1 MDAVRYA
8 LIGILFSSLTAQA
21 GQGASTETNNETE
34 QTRKETQDVIVHVSP
49 SDHEITIVIHNTNTN
64 TNTNQ
69 NAAKNK
75 ATNTNQPHNVNSLE
89 SGITNNPIFQGVFSF
104 TSSIKN
110 SATSWLSNKLA
121 QHNMQITDIHP
132 SQLAANGSAFI
143 FAHKGKFI
151 VGTALATYLGIVAAL
166 YAGNRYLNNPKRWC
180 CWKRQMSI
188 EEMQLCTQKQLEADL
203 VTHIQRQYLNP
214 QNPTDK
220 LTPLIQFMKVIDR
233 EMVIVGRYLTLA
245 TTINRCRLSRIFPIT
260 DQKIER
266 AQEKKQ
272 RLTFIKH
279 IFVSWAAQHN
289 FETI

>member
-1 MDAVRYA
+1 MHVIRYA
-8 LIGILFSSLTAQA
+8 FIGTLLWSSIATTGQA
-21 GQGASTETNNETE
+21 TSSENKPTQN
-34 QTRKETQDVIVHVSP
+34 KTQDVIVNVPP
-49 SDHEITIVIHNTNTN
+49 SDHPTTVVIHNTNTN
-64 TNTNQ
+64 E
-69 NAAKNK
+69 
-75 ATNTNQPHNVNSLE
+75 NTNQPHNVNNLQS
-89 SGITNNPIFQGVFSF
+89 SITNSPTFNAMFSF

-121 QHNMQITDIHP
+121 QHNMQLTDIHP

-143 FAHKGKFI
+143 FAHKGKFM

-166 YAGNRYLNNPKRWC
+166 YSGNRYLNNPKRWC
-180 CWKRQMSI
+180 CWKRQMSV
-188 EEMQLCTQKQLEADL
+188 EEMQLCTQKQLEVDL
-203 VTHIQRQYLNP
+203 VTHIQRTYLNP

-220 LTPLIQFMKVIDR
+220 LTPLIQFMKGIDR

-245 TTINRCRLSRIFPIT
+245 TIINRCRLSRIFPIN

-272 RLTFIKH
+272 RLIFIKH